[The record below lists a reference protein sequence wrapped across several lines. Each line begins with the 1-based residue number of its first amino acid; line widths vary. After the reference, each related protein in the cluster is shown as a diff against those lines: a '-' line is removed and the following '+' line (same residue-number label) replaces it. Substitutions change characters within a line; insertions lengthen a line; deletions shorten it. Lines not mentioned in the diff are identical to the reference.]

1 MHTTPATTPTS
12 RSASTVLPLA
22 FIIGAVM
29 FTLTWLALGF
39 VNDGYTLFNIVI
51 EDYSPIS
58 HPISGLGLGSTAVA
72 MNTAF
77 VLYGLITVAGA
88 VGISLNL
95 GRIEPRTKRTAAV
108 TFGLHGLGAI
118 LVGIF
123 TLEQMPMHSFG
134 FLLVLAPIVGFAI
147 IGGRLTT
154 HPPWHRFGRLLIL
167 VATPVSLLL
176 IVAFFATFDP
186 VAAGSGEGIAGLS
199 QRVLVV
205 HIQAWIIALAW
216 TTSRRENVAIS

>member
-1 MHTTPATTPTS
+1 MHITPATTPTA
-12 RSASTVLPLA
+12 RSASTVLPLV
-22 FIIGAVM
+22 FIIGAVL
-29 FTLTWLALGF
+29 FTLSWLALGF
-39 VNDGYTLFNIVI
+39 VNDGYTLFDIVI
-51 EDYSPIS
+51 EEYSPIS
-58 HPISGLGLGSTAVA
+58 QPISGLGLGATAVA

-77 VLYGLITVAGA
+77 VLYGSTASAGA
-88 VGISLNL
+88 VGISRNL
-95 GRIEPRTKRTAAV
+95 GRIEPRTKRVAAV
-108 TFGLHGLGAI
+108 TFGLHGLGSV

-134 FLLVLAPIVGFAI
+134 FLLVLAPIVGFGI
-147 IGGRLTT
+147 IGRRLSP
-154 HPPWHRFGRLLIL
+154 HPAWHRLGRLLIL

-176 IVAFFATFDP
+176 VVAFFATFNP

-216 TTSRRENVAIS
+216 ITSRRENVAIN